1 MKGNVEIDG
10 QPATVSLGLQRAD
23 ALCEALGK
31 RALFLAR
38 AGQVPVPLSPL
49 DHVLLRGGEQLASE
63 GTLAGEEASDA
74 SPSPTIRPTLNGQ
87 PIEIQRAKSTG
98 ADIKANDA
106 ELPNGRMFI
115 ESVGDID
122 VEIGDDITIVVQEAD
137 VYFVVPPGGQE
148 GGAEI
153 DVEECGKHDRRP
165 PRGHK
170 YRIRVDGTKHT
181 VATAAIT
188 GAEILAL
195 VDKND
200 HDWSLNQKLHGGRRV
215 RVLPE
220 QKVDLCTP
228 GVERFETVRR
238 QAQQGDG

>member
-10 QPATVSLGLQRAD
+10 QPATVALGLQRAD
-23 ALCEALGK
+23 ALGEVLGK

-38 AGQVPVPLSPL
+38 AGQAPTPLSPS

-63 GTLAGEEASDA
+63 GNLAGEEASDA

-87 PIEIQRAKSTG
+87 PIEIQRAKNTG

-106 ELPNGRMFI
+106 ELPNGRLFI

-137 VYFVVPPGGQE
+137 VYFVVPPGQE

>member
-106 ELPNGRMFI
+106 EFPNGRMFI

-148 GGAEI
+148 RGAEI
-153 DVEECGKHDRRP
+153 DVEECGKYDRRP